1 MLVHVAFFPPR
12 KGRRDLDNCLASI
25 KSGLDGVADVLCVDD
40 GLQRIPK
47 LTSVPFRMAK
57 DCQYTLTELGK
68 VDARC
73 DGCKHRKDAHE

>member
-1 MLVHVAFFPPR
+1 MSAAYGCFDRPPYRQHMKVAD
-12 KGRRDLDNCLASI
+12 GHWD
-25 KSGLDGVADVLCVDD
+25 DGV
-40 GLQRIPK
+40 QRIQK

-73 DGCKHRKDAHE
+73 DGCKHREDAHE

>member
-1 MLVHVAFFPPR
+1 MNPYACKDRPPYR
-12 KGRRDLDNCLASI
+12 ANLKVQ
-25 KSGLDGVADVLCVDD
+25 DGYWDD

-47 LTSVPFRMAK
+47 LTSVPFRMNFE
-57 DCQYTLTELGK
+57 CQYRKTELGK